1 MWKIVLAKWLVEK
14 SVISYIKTQGDSLES
29 IVAVGEKHI
38 MEERKIAVKL
48 AQSTILSPLYRA
60 LFETLRNNELF
71 FRREKTD

>member
-1 MWKIVLAKWLVEK
+1 
-14 SVISYIKTQGDSLES
+14 
-29 IVAVGEKHI
+29 
-38 MEERKIAVKL
+38 MEERKIAVEL

>member
-48 AQSTILSPLYRA
+48 TQSTILSPLYRA